1 MNLII
6 RKIKP
11 GKHGVMGDGFGE
23 KMPFVQRNASRK
35 EQPQQVNSQC
45 KGPGAGHVVQAH
57 VGDPKQTCLLEYMQR
72 IAQVLAEWMR
82 VPGELLGPP
91 VSSWPRKS
99 WKSKRDFCNHLES
112 EMN

>member
-35 EQPQQVNSQC
+35 EQPQQGNSQC
-45 KGPGAGHVVQAH
+45 KGPGAGM
-57 VGDPKQTCLLEYMQR
+57 CLPCLEKFKE
-72 IAQVLAEWMR
+72 ATGA
-82 VPGELLGPP
+82 G
-91 VSSWPRKS
+91 
-99 WKSKRDFCNHLES
+99 LE
-112 EMN
+112 